1 MELSNGRINLEALNI
16 EGCEGKHLPGS
27 QLSPSDFGTY
37 SYNQFHSMNALEILR
52 ETIKILRHNSF
63 GFLAIAALLI
73 CPVSAVSLS
82 NVLVAHSIVKR
93 LSIRLL
99 LVARA
104 SGLPL
109 NPVVKQSC
117 QRFCEMAVSTAVC
130 FPLYITL
137 LLLAK
142 AGVVYSVDCSYSKKQ
157 FDVSKFCVTIRKIW
171 RRVVS
176 TYIWACVVIVGVLT
190 LFLPLIVAVCNVFLI
205 FGCTPDL
212 IVYPGLVVGLVYS
225 VIFAHAIITCNIAI
239 VISVLEDASGSQ
251 ALLRSSVLIR
261 GQTQVGLL
269 VYLGSTI
276 GMAFVQG
283 LFEHR
288 VKTLSYGDGSSRIW
302 EGPLLVIMYSFVVLI
317 DSMMTAVFYFSC
329 RSFHME
335 EASNGEVLSLLE
347 MMNHSPRTPAAT
359 HSPRTPAATHSP
371 RTQVL
376 NDSNVIG

>member
-1 MELSNGRINLEALNI
+1 MEVSSDRISLEALNV
-16 EGCEGKHLPGS
+16 EGPGGKHLRVS
-27 QLSPSDFGTY
+27 QLTSSDFSTY
-37 SYNQFHSMNALEILR
+37 SDQQFHSMSALEILR
-52 ETIKILRHNSF
+52 ETVKILRYNSS
-63 GFLAIAALLI
+63 GLLAIAALLI

-82 NVLVAHSIVKR
+82 NVLVGHSIVKR
-93 LSIRLL
+93 LSVRLL
-99 LVARA
+99 LVART

-137 LLLAK
+137 LLLSK

-157 FDVSKFCVTIRKIW
+157 FDVSKFCVIVRKIW

-176 TYIWACVVIVGVLT
+176 TYIWACMVTVGVLT
-190 LFLPLIVAVCNVFLI
+190 LFLVLLVAVGNVFLMI
-205 FGCTPDL
+205 GFTPDL
-212 IVYPGLVVGLVYS
+212 IVYPGVVVGLVFS
-225 VIFAHAIITCNIAI
+225 IVFAHAIITCNIAI

-251 ALLRSSVLIR
+251 AMLRSTILIR
-261 GQTQVGLL
+261 GQTHVGLL
-269 VYLGSTI
+269 MYLGSTI

-329 RSFHME
+329 RSSHIE
-335 EASNGEVLSLLE
+335 AASNGEALSILE
-347 MMNHSPRTPAAT
+347 MMTRSPKTPAAVRSPRTPATT
-359 HSPRTPAATHSP
+359 HSPRTPAVA
-371 RTQVL
+371 R
-376 NDSNVIG
+376 